1 MSRRIAPV
9 LIFAC
14 LLALAAA
21 CGPFSPDTPTPATA
35 PPTSLPL
42 GEGSVTVVPA
52 PTVVVPPS
60 SADTATIAP
69 AAADTATLVPA
80 DTATP
85 VAAADTATPVAA
97 VMDSTATPPAAV
109 GSTPLAEATA
119 GPTTLAQ
126 LATIESEAATL
137 RGLQPKRDV
146 PEHFVSSAQIAVNLT
161 KEINDDYSPTEGRRD
176 ALELWL
182 LRLIPDRTVD
192 LYQIQIDLLGEQVL
206 GYYDPKT
213 KELFI
218 RSDQQPLGAEAQDT
232 LAHEFVHS
240 LQDEY
245 YDLQKLRPSNSH
257 SNDRDTAV
265 TGLIEGDAT
274 VAQVQF
280 AQRYMTPADMATLM
294 QGSANSSTA
303 VLDKAPAYIRDS
315 LIFPYDQG
323 AQFVL
328 TLQQHGG
335 YAAVNKAFADPPVST
350 EQILHPDKYLAGRR
364 DLPLAVSL
372 PPLTS
377 TLGSGW
383 TIRNE
388 DTLGEFDLAA
398 LLRYNGVTN
407 AAAAAAGWGGA
418 RFALYQD
425 DSAALVIL
433 GTRWDTANDATEF
446 ETALRRSFP
455 PGIATGSLW
464 TAGERT
470 YGLRHSGSALT
481 LISGTDAVA
490 VQHALAA
497 VK

>member
-1 MSRRIAPV
+1 MPRRIAPSAV
-9 LIFAC
+9 LAC
-14 LLALAAA
+14 LFALAAA
-21 CGPFSPDTPTPATA
+21 CGPFGPDAPTVTPVPTA
-35 PPTSLPL
+35 
-42 GEGSVTVVPA
+42 TVVPA
-52 PTVVVPPS
+52 PTIAVPLTVADTVIVVP
-60 SADTATIAP
+60 ADTATP
-69 AAADTATLVPA
+69 VAALE
-80 DTATP
+80 TATP

-97 VMDSTATPPAAV
+97 TVETPGTAVAA
-109 GSTPLAEATA
+109 GGTPLAEATA
-119 GPTTLAQ
+119 QPTTLAQ
-126 LATIESEAATL
+126 LATIEAEAATL
-137 RGLQPKRDV
+137 RGLQPKRNV
-146 PEHFVSSAQIAVNLT
+146 PEHFVSSAQIAANLT
-161 KEINDDYSPTEGRRD
+161 KEINDDYSPAEGRRD

-245 YDLQKLRPSNSH
+245 YDLQKLRPDNSH
-257 SNDRDTAV
+257 NNDRDTAV
-265 TGLIEGDAT
+265 TSLIEGDAT

-280 AQRYMTPADMATLM
+280 AQRYMSPADMATLM

-315 LIFPYDQG
+315 LIFPYNKG
-323 AQFVL
+323 AEFVY

-335 YAAVNKAFADPPVST
+335 FAAVNKALADPPVST
-350 EQILHPDKYLAGRR
+350 EQILHPDKYLASRR

-398 LLRYNGVTN
+398 LLRYNGVTE
-407 AAAAAAGWGGA
+407 ADAAAAGWGGA

-433 GTRWDTANDATEF
+433 GTRWDTAKDATEF

-455 PGIATGSLW
+455 PGIATGDQW
-464 TAGERT
+464 TDGERN
-470 YGLRHSGSALT
+470 YALRHNGSALT
-481 LISGTDAVA
+481 LITGTNNTA
-490 VQHALAA
+490 VQRALAA
-497 VK
+497 VR